1 MIIKPAVKNSLM
13 KKSSHQAKDTI
24 MPASTDVAINFNL
37 SSIYFSSFFLELKK
51 DEELESRLKL
61 NIGRNEL

>member
-51 DEELESRLKL
+51 DEE
-61 NIGRNEL
+61 

>member
-1 MIIKPAVKNSLM
+1 
-13 KKSSHQAKDTI
+13 
-24 MPASTDVAINFNL
+24 MPASTDVSINFNL

-61 NIGRNEL
+61 NIGRNEYYNTDFNII